1 MKVIVECKNC
11 HNRVEIESETF
22 GKVAYFERDLAANNF
37 SIYHIDI
44 DKDLQSDV
52 ISDADE
58 VDATLKEI
66 RIDCD
71 NCGEYICL
79 SF

>member
-1 MKVIVECKNC
+1 MKVIIECKNC

-22 GKVAYFERDLAANNF
+22 GKVAYFERDLTANNF

-52 ISDADE
+52 VSDADE

-71 NCGEYICL
+71 TCGEYICL
-79 SF
+79 YF